1 MLDHCHLVTYDQIS
15 NSISPRSLSCTKH
28 QLDSPALV
36 WNARFATFCT
46 WKCTLRAELDAGTV
60 DLNDRTTEV
69 ELDGVG
75 LGAMDLRRAGTR
87 DRVAERANMVCNSS
101 RTISLSASNRLC
113 LWKALDLLKLRD
125 D

>member
-1 MLDHCHLVTYDQIS
+1 MSSSD
-15 NSISPRSLSCTKH
+15 H

-36 WNARFATFCT
+36 WNARLATFCT

-75 LGAMDLRRAGTR
+75 LGAMALRRAGTM

-101 RTISLSASNRLC
+101 RTISLSPRSL
-113 LWKALDLLKLRD
+113 LYLMGKPLDSEM
-125 D
+125 